1 MYASNV
7 FIVSALA
14 LASTVQGA
22 PLTKRI
28 AQVIADSTAKWEAAC
43 VSFLLSLARLPF
55 LCVRLL
61 VQFHSDEAKFISL
74 SHGEWVRE
82 RAAPCNSAVYNHHIV
97 FVLIQHQI
105 PSVSSICFWF
115 CIRLTLRLVHSTD
128 SCRRRASMQ
137 PALCHRIHHAPGR
150 RRTVRAARC
159 SRQHDRPRTPA
170 EQQCRHDTF
179 CTALRTAATQLSDL
193 AICTILP
200 DCPSKLRA
208 QWAIPMPV

>member
-1 MYASNV
+1 MFASNV

-43 VSFLLSLARLPF
+43 VSFLLSFARLPF
-55 LCVRLL
+55 LSVRLL
-61 VQFHSDEAKFISL
+61 VQFHSDEAKLSL
-74 SHGEWVRE
+74 FLMEGGRVSAPHLVRS
-82 RAAPCNSAVYNHHIV
+82 PAVYNHHIV
-97 FVLIQHQI
+97 FILIQHQI

-128 SCRRRASMQ
+128 SCRRRTSMQ
-137 PALCHRIHHAPGR
+137 PALCYRLHHAPGR
-150 RRTVRAARC
+150 RRAVRAARC

-170 EQQCRHDTF
+170 EQ
-179 CTALRTAATQLSDL
+179 
-193 AICTILP
+193 
-200 DCPSKLRA
+200 
-208 QWAIPMPV
+208 